1 MSRAKRLTGKEV
13 LKILQN
19 NGFQE
24 ISQNGSHVKLFNSIN
39 KRSTV
44 VPIHQSQILP
54 IGTLKSIEK
63 QSGLKFL

>member
-13 LKILQN
+13 LKILQT

-24 ISQNGSHVKLFNSIN
+24 ISQNGSHVKLFNSIS

-54 IGTLKSIEK
+54 NWNFKIN
-63 QSGLKFL
+63 